1 MLGTGGSVKLC
12 ISKLLNVGVKEE
24 NITFVNLVGC
34 EVGLKSLYKK
44 YPKVKTISVV
54 IDPYLLSDSKYI
66 APGLGDYGCRFFG
79 TDK

>member
-1 MLGTGGSVKLC
+1 MLATGGSVKLC

-24 NITFVNLVGC
+24 NITFVNLVGV
-34 EVGLKSLYKK
+34 EEGLKNLYKT